1 MLTRTATQ
9 KASSSRPFGA
19 PIVTQEYQGVI
30 DMMGAAMPFTRNSE
44 IYGEGEPAEY
54 LYKVVSGTVRTSK
67 ILADGRRQIGA
78 FYIAG
83 DLFGLEA
90 GDEHTFSAE
99 AISDTKVVMVK
110 RSAIMAMAARDGAVA
125 RELWTATSQ
134 ELHHVQEHVLL
145 LIKSAQERVAG
156 FLLEMAA
163 RTRSIDCVELPMSR
177 QDIADYLG
185 LTIETISRTF
195 TQLEHSTFIAV
206 PTARRIE
213 IRNRSALKRLNS

>member
-9 KASSSRPFGA
+9 KVSSSRPFGS
-19 PIVTQEYQGVI
+19 PVVPHEYQGMI
-30 DMMGAAMPFTRNSE
+30 EMMGAAMSFARNSE

-99 AISDTKVVMVK
+99 AISETKVVMVK
-110 RSAIMAMAARDGAVA
+110 RSAIMAMAARDGALA
-125 RELWTATSQ
+125 RELWTATSR

-156 FLLEMAA
+156 FLLEMAT
-163 RTRSIDCVELPMSR
+163 RTRSNDSVELPMSR

-195 TQLEHSTFIAV
+195 TVLENSTVIAV

-213 IRNRSALKRLNS
+213 IRNRSALTRLNS

>member
-9 KASSSRPFGA
+9 KVSSSRLFGV
-19 PIVTQEYQGVI
+19 PVVPHEYQGMI
-30 DMMGAAMPFTRNSE
+30 EMMGAAMPFARNSE

-99 AISDTKVVMVK
+99 AISETKVVMVK
-110 RSAIMAMAARDGAVA
+110 RSAIVAMAARDGAAA
-125 RELWTATSQ
+125 RELWTATSR
-134 ELHHVQEHVLL
+134 ELRHVQEHVLL

-156 FLLEMAA
+156 FLLEMAH
-163 RTRSIDCVELPMSR
+163 RDRSIDLSNCRCPGKTLR
-177 QDIADYLG
+177 
-185 LTIETISRTF
+185 TIW
-195 TQLEHSTFIAV
+195 A
-206 PTARRIE
+206 
-213 IRNRSALKRLNS
+213 